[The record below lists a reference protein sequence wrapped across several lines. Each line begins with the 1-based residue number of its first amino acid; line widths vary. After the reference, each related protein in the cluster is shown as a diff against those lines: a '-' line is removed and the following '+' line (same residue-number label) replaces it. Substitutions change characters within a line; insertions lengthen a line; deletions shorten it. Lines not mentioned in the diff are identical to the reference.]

1 MVIGGGSAFGL
12 AENSRQPRAAAAA
25 AASVVQAPKRKQT
38 IPMGVDV
45 LNPQI
50 VNAIARN
57 ENPSRENLHTVYGM
71 NLDVVHPSRNS
82 ADECKSMQKW
92 NPNSFGGLGYKP
104 RKKTK
109 EDGFESEIARSEQA
123 PFGGLKNLGA
133 TCYMNSMLQCLY
145 HNKRFRNGVFE
156 LARPGA
162 MSDEVRKNE
171 LDEVIFHTQRL
182 RNCACKLFLHPR
194 LAIGQRKSALAF

>member
-1 MVIGGGSAFGL
+1 MVLGASAFFF
-12 AENSRQPRAAAAA
+12 ENSRQPRAAAAA

-45 LNPQI
+45 LNPQAI
-50 VNAIARN
+50 HAIAQD
-57 ENPSRENLHTVYGM
+57 ENPSRENLETVYGM

-82 ADECKSMQKW
+82 ADECKGMQKW

-104 RKKTK
+104 RKKGK
-109 EDGFESEIARSEQA
+109 EEGFESEIARSEQV
-123 PFGGLKNLGA
+123 PFGGLRNLGA

-145 HNKRFRNGVFE
+145 HNKQFRNGVFE

-162 MSDEVRKNE
+162 MSDEVRAK
-171 LDEVIFHTQRL
+171 
-182 RNCACKLFLHPR
+182 
-194 LAIGQRKSALAF
+194 